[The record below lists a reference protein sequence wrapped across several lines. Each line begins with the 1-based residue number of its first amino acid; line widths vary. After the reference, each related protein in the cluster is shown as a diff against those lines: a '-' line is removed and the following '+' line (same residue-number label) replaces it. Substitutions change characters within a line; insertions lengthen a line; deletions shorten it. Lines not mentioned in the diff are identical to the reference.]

1 MIIIIIMMITCNICM
16 TLPHIPHCPTPH
28 SPAHFP
34 TTCKVHLYMNSQKWT
49 ESGLSG
55 TLAPQKTIP
64 SATPPRARVHMP
76 PVLQKPARQGLRQ
89 LSLVQP
95 GRRARYAY
103 SPQGVTGQPQMPQ
116 LTKLQCIQPPSRPL
130 FMKPPELE
138 TTTTPQAP
146 RESATSRAN
155 TQPQCRHRPRNSI
168 PTIHTHCNPGLPECI
183 SHHTSRYRWGSKPKA
198 VLSSA
203 HNTVDV
209 SPYKILIVEEGQIVW
224 PDTGNRAEHKA
235 VAGQE

>member
-34 TTCKVHLYMNSQKWT
+34 TTCKVHLDMNSQKWT

-103 SPQGVTGQPQMPQ
+103 SPQGVTGQPQ
-116 LTKLQCIQPPSRPL
+116 
-130 FMKPPELE
+130 KPPHPHAATHKATMHTTPLTTPVHE
-138 TTTTPQAP
+138 TTRAGNHNHPSGTT
-146 RESATSRAN
+146 
-155 TQPQCRHRPRNSI
+155 
-168 PTIHTHCNPGLPECI
+168 
-183 SHHTSRYRWGSKPKA
+183 
-198 VLSSA
+198 
-203 HNTVDV
+203 
-209 SPYKILIVEEGQIVW
+209 
-224 PDTGNRAEHKA
+224 
-235 VAGQE
+235 